1 MYIHSKISKQRLLI
15 LLFVMLNMALTYAQD
30 FPLTVN
36 TTVKSPLGRDAFSY
50 YNNTIVTISGNLEQ
64 AQDVSLFLDFKS
76 DNGVQLRTNNN
87 YMPFNIVLQPDPNGV
102 VFMMLTEND
111 LIDYFEVGNLVS
123 SGVSILQL
131 QQNGLPPGQYQI
143 CIRVRT
149 EDGQY
154 LSAEEPSGCGYFNLN
169 AAEPPQL
176 ITPFC
181 GDEITTGN
189 NNIVFSWTPPTGVIP
204 ASVEYTLKIIELLP
218 NQDPNQAFLSSTVPA
233 FYEKTVFT
241 QTSLIYGP
249 TDPPLEEGKSYAWQV
264 IAREAETN
272 TPFINDGKS
281 EVCWFKW
288 NPATMNIAIFPIDN
302 NTKKPP
308 TQTFIIDP
316 QPLPISSLKGKLLYK
331 FKETQILFLSPN
343 TNDVGSTKPSN
354 DNQYVDPNP
363 VMNVLGSKP
372 PVPKVGYEVSTSN
385 AKPLAGVSV
394 SLVVTYLFN
403 GKDNKGDYKFLPANA
418 QQASYMSADNQ
429 KSFEQILATT
439 ITGADGSFNFAGF
452 INPHEDYGL
461 VQPDINATQN
471 SDVQN
476 LWMKGDMYKVLRLKV
491 NNQYYLSPDINITIN
506 PWESKDIGEVV
517 SLVKSYNLKV
527 KAKWIKGAM
536 DAVGGAEAILTGV
549 KLNLVRSHVPN
560 HIPTNE
566 GERENIHSRTVYT
579 VVGEG
584 ESTPNGVVFR
594 NLVQHNPDDSKD
606 RYIIMTTASE
616 TSNVTYKNDSKSY
629 KPNSASTKYPYTFP
643 KYGPSNGNYIG
654 TLLGSN
660 ITWNHELTIEDYE
673 DTIEL
678 VPNKPRIH
686 GKVQTTDVK
695 SKKMSNEWVLLLNEK
710 KDLKST
716 IPILQM
722 TKTDGQGRYR
732 FDALEMEIEDYNP
745 NSQLAIVKGP
755 KRTLFTHPKGF
766 DSQKILAG
774 ILKWGSQFVSP
785 DADFNLEPDGFLNGY
800 VVDDEGKAVKAKLNV
815 EDLTMYE
822 TKFGFVNTGTN
833 NNNNNNNPPDT
844 YRVAIGQLSET
855 FSFKAP
861 SGQRQLTVKAVN
873 AENYGVYS
881 AKINI
886 PKTKTAS
893 SEPLKI
899 VLNRKIKRI
908 KFRVVEYK
916 KNYARG
922 ETKAIAGAKVT
933 LKDIPTFE
941 TPKLTAKDGYVTFEF
956 SNLASDFSFK
966 IEPPQGMEG
975 DYTTETFNVQN
986 VKNTTEVVNLK
997 VDAHLKPTAKI
1008 TGIVSLNGQP
1018 LKDAKVYFDKGG
1030 ATIESAPT
1038 NDKGQYTLKGI
1049 AQDIGTIQLW
1059 ASKPGAMPGIISE
1072 SKELTIAIEN
1082 TVNFDLKIDKEVS
1095 ITNIFGFQV
1104 DIKSKEKQSD
1114 GTYLIKEANLINIP
1128 SNDNFKIREENVVL
1142 PFTNLKIKKTGAN
1155 DSYGTPIF
1163 EPAES
1168 SVNLN
1173 NKLLELKLNA
1183 VFNATLGN
1191 GSEQLKVT
1199 SINNKGLIKGK
1210 VCIDN
1215 NSFNTSNITLSS
1227 EREIYLSSG
1236 EGSTDKDVVAIGI
1249 DIPKKEK
1256 FGVVNPEG
1264 KELNF
1269 KLGQFNAKAKQDKSN
1284 VSTDKITLY
1293 TYLTTNTIAG
1303 MTPNKLEIEAGN
1315 LILKPTEIVPISNS
1329 NPLKFKLEKW
1339 NFESQNWVFNTTNL
1353 RIEMQNGL
1361 IKTGTIDVPVNNVT
1375 ISHDAFDI
1383 GEFKLNEL
1391 SLGGVTKLNVIGNQA
1406 SFGLNPNVGSDNQT
1420 HWELRLTGENG
1431 NPAANAILPGFQAGK
1446 TINFKLVSLLSNGE
1460 QLTGIANNDYMR
1472 FYNII
1477 DVQPT
1482 SISYGDGYLD
1492 LASMTNLG
1500 IPRIPEGAGFIRFK
1514 KENGQVVVQV
1524 APMPFTI
1531 DAPGKVKLSIGNKPE
1546 DSEVRENFFKA
1557 IGTLTDEEG
1566 INLKASIQKTTTKTH
1581 IEIEPNQKMQLGGS
1595 GTSFK
1600 AVEGGI
1606 EIDKATNDWK
1616 KLVFSGE
1623 LDGFKGIKKGKR
1635 QTFTVNGDITAD
1647 GESIDV
1653 NNIDTPFG
1661 NLAIT
1666 YDIKNAR
1673 FLGHLNINQQLGG
1686 MKFVGAADL
1695 LIGSQGWYFIA
1706 GGLGTPPGI
1715 GEISVGMI
1723 VGDSDFLAPD
1733 VTGTL
1738 MQFAYDKNVPPTIK
1752 NGVSGLFVT
1761 GRKDLPII
1769 NIPDWSVDLGVV
1781 SAKMGAK
1788 AGLDARL
1795 WMGFDQPSGD
1805 VFGIGAMA
1813 FAHVYFSASS
1823 ITCTHFSASA
1833 RAELGIKGEYNTKAK
1848 TFSMD
1853 GCGSI
1858 TVRGRFEQCFPIP
1871 FAGCEGCIGTS
1882 ISEGVRL
1889 DLHLDSSGNTDMSF
1903 GFGGNCSGLTS
1914 GW

>member
-1 MYIHSKISKQRLLI
+1 MYIASKISKQRLLA
-15 LLFVMLNMALTYAQD
+15 LLFVMFNMALTYAQD

-36 TTVKSPLGRDAFSY
+36 TSVTQPYGRDAFFY
-50 YNNTIVTISGNLEQ
+50 YNNLKVTIINPSVT
-64 AQDVSLFLDFKS
+64 QDASLHIEFKG
-76 DNGVQLRTNNN
+76 DNGVYLRTSDN
-87 YMPFNIVLQPDPNGV
+87 YNPFDIVLQAGSPNI
-102 VFMMLTEND
+102 LQAID
-111 LIDYFEVGNLVS
+111 LQSYFDTGNLVAT
-123 SGVSILQL
+123 GISIPQL

-143 CIRVRT
+143 CVRVKIGV
-149 EDGQY
+149 GQF
-154 LSAEEPSGCGYFNLN
+154 LSESEPLGCGYFTLN

-176 ITPFC
+176 INPIC

-189 NNIVFSWTPPTGVIP
+189 NNIVFSWTIPTGVLP
-204 ASVEYTLKIIELLP
+204 TYVEYTLKIIELLP
-218 NQDPNQAFLSSTVPA
+218 NQDPNQAFLASTVPA
-233 FYEKTVFT
+233 FYEKTVYT
-241 QTSLIYGP
+241 QNTILYGP
-249 TDPPLEEGKSYAWQV
+249 TDPPLEAGKRYAWRV
-264 IAREAETN
+264 IAKEAETN
-272 TPFINDGKS
+272 TPFLNGGKS
-281 EVCWFKW
+281 EVCWFTWK
-288 NPATMNIAIFPIDN
+288 PATIAIIPLV
-302 NTKKPP
+302 TAQPKAKKPSP
-308 TQTFIIDP
+308 TFTMDV

-331 FKETQILFLSPN
+331 FKETQMSLFIPT
-343 TNDVGSTKPSN
+343 TNDPGNTKPSN
-354 DNQYVDPNP
+354 NNQYVDANP

-372 PVPKVGYEVSTSN
+372 PVPKVGYDVSTSN

-403 GKDNKGDYKFLPANA
+403 GKDNKGDYKFEPANG
-418 QQASYMSADNQ
+418 QQVSYMSAENQ

-506 PWESKDIGEVV
+506 PWEAKDIGEVV

-536 DAVGGAEAILTGV
+536 DTDVGAEGILTGV
-549 KLNLVRSHVPN
+549 KLNLVRNHIPN

-566 GERENIHSRTVYT
+566 GERENIQSRTVYT

-594 NLVQHNPDDSKD
+594 NLVQHNPNDSKD

-629 KPNSASTKYPYTFP
+629 KPNSTSTKYPYTFP
-643 KYGPSNGNYIG
+643 KYGPTNGNYIG

-660 ITWNHELTIEDYE
+660 ITWNHELIIEDYE

-686 GKVQTTDVK
+686 GKVQTADVK
-695 SKKMSNEWVLLLNEK
+695 SKKMSNEWVILLNEK

-716 IPILQM
+716 IPIFQT

-745 NSQLAIVKGP
+745 NTQLAIVKGP

-766 DSQKILAG
+766 DSKKNFAG

-800 VVDDEGKAVKAKLNV
+800 VVDDQGKAVKAKLNV

-822 TKFGFVNTGTN
+822 TKFGIVNTGNNNNGN
-833 NNNNNNNPPDT
+833 NNNNSSDT

-916 KNYARG
+916 KSYARG
-922 ETKAIAGAKVT
+922 ETKVIAGAKVT
-933 LKDIPTFE
+933 LKNIPTFE
-941 TPKLTAKDGYVTFEF
+941 TPKLTDKDGYVTFEF

-966 IEPPQGMEG
+966 IEPPQGKEG
-975 DYTTETFNVQN
+975 DYTTETFNVPN
-986 VKNTTEVVNLK
+986 LKNTTELVNLK

-1008 TGIVSLNGQP
+1008 NGIVSLNGQP
-1018 LKDAKVYFDKGG
+1018 LKDAKVYLDNIG
-1030 ATIESAPT
+1030 SALS

-1059 ASKPGAMPGIISE
+1059 ASKPGATPSIVSE

-1142 PFTNLKIKKTGAN
+1142 PFTNLKIKKTGTN

-1168 SVNLN
+1168 SVSLN
-1173 NKLLELKLNA
+1173 DKLLELKLNA
-1183 VFNATLGN
+1183 AFNATLGN

-1210 VCIDN
+1210 VGIDN

-1236 EGSTDKDVVAIGI
+1236 EGSTDMDVVAIGI

-1256 FGVVNPEG
+1256 FGVVNPVG

-1284 VSTDKITLY
+1284 ISTDKITLY

-1339 NFESQNWVFNTTNL
+1339 NFESKNWVFNTTNL

-1361 IKTGTIDVPVNNVT
+1361 IKTGTIDVPVKYVT

-1391 SLGGVTKLNVIGNQA
+1391 SLGGVTKLNVVGNQA
-1406 SFGLNPNVGSDNQT
+1406 SFGLNSNVGSDNQS

-1431 NPAANAILPGFQAGK
+1431 NPAATATLPGFQAGK

-1460 QLTGIANNDYMR
+1460 QQTGIANNDYMR

-1500 IPRIPEGAGFIRFK
+1500 IPRIPERAGFIRFK

-1531 DAPGKVKLSIGNKPE
+1531 DAPGKVKLSVGNKPE

-1606 EIDKATNDWK
+1606 EIDKTTNDWK

-1623 LDGFKGIKKGKR
+1623 LDGFKGVKKGKR
-1635 QTFTVNGDITAD
+1635 QTFTVHGAITASD
-1647 GESIDV
+1647 ESIDV
-1653 NNIDTPFG
+1653 NNINTPFG

-1666 YDIKNAR
+1666 YDIKNSR
-1673 FLGHLNINQQLGG
+1673 FLGDININQPIGG
-1686 MKFVGAADL
+1686 MQYVGSANL
-1695 LIGSQGWYFIA
+1695 LMGSQGWYFTSGGIA
-1706 GGLGTPPGI
+1706 TPPGI
-1715 GEISVGMI
+1715 GAISVGLI
-1723 VGDSDFLAPD
+1723 IGDSDYLPTE
-1733 VTGTL
+1733 VSNTL
-1738 MQFAYDKNVPPTIK
+1738 MQYAYDKQVPPTIK
-1752 NGVSGLFVT
+1752 NGVSGLFIT
-1761 GRKDLPII
+1761 GRKDVPIS
-1769 NIPDWSVDLGVV
+1769 IPNWKIDLGVV
-1781 SAKMGAK
+1781 SAAMGAN
-1788 AGLDARL
+1788 AGLDARV
-1795 WMGFDQPSGD
+1795 WMNFNQSGNIY
-1805 VFGIGAMA
+1805 GIGAMA
-1813 FAHVYFSASS
+1813 FAHVYFKASS

-1833 RAELGIKGEYNTKAK
+1833 KAELGVKGDYNTATKA
-1848 TFSMD
+1848 FSID

-1858 TVRGRFEQCFPIP
+1858 AVGGRFEQCFPIP
-1871 FAGCEGCIGTS
+1871 FAGCKGCIGTS
-1882 ISEGVRL
+1882 ISKGVRL
-1889 DLHLDSSGNTDMSF
+1889 DLHLDSNGKTDMAF
-1903 GFGGNCSGLTS
+1903 GFGGNCSGATS